1 MYTIDSPSK
10 TLARKVKEIPNIAP
24 PKSVY
29 THTET
34 NNCWRMTQ
42 YPRIRDFLLYCA
54 LVSCQKKYPR
64 KKDIIFT
71 LLTLLPPRN
80 GVEELVL
87 VGRIDRFGVKVGGV
101 VNRVSADGSRM
112 MVTVSHYS
120 SPLRWGGVV
129 RVFRAV
135 AVARCRRG
143 GVAVVGWRQGR
154 RTCADKQ
161 VDYIRHKS

>member
-1 MYTIDSPSK
+1 MYIHIQRDEQLLKDDPIPPDPRFPLILCSRILSK
-10 TLARKVKEIPNIAP
+10 
-24 PKSVY
+24 
-29 THTET
+29 
-34 NNCWRMTQ
+34 
-42 YPRIRDFLLYCA
+42 
-54 LVSCQKKYPR
+54 KKYPR

-87 VGRIDRFGVKVGGV
+87 VGRIDGFGVEVGGV

-129 RVFRAV
+129 RVLRAV
-135 AVARCRRG
+135 AVARRRRR